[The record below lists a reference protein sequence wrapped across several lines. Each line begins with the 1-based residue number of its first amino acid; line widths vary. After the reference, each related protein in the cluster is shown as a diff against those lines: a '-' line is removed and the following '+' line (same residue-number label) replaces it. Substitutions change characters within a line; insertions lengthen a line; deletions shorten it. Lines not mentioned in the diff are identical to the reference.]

1 MHHLSRVSCGP
12 IARSYRASQLKARK
26 DGGHMDDER
35 DDDTFDDNHLDTY
48 HSIKSALHR
57 WTIHTPLSLSNSEV
71 KMLKTCVVVIVA
83 TSSLV
88 MLYFDTYAN
97 TSILLALISFEKQF
111 EIRRASLALRE
122 IHNLHHNLRLL
133 KPTNS

>member
-26 DGGHMDDER
+26 DGGHMDDDR

-88 MLYFDTYAN
+88 MLYLTRLPRAGTLPSTVGSWI
-97 TSILLALISFEKQF
+97 TS
-111 EIRRASLALRE
+111 
-122 IHNLHHNLRLL
+122 
-133 KPTNS
+133 